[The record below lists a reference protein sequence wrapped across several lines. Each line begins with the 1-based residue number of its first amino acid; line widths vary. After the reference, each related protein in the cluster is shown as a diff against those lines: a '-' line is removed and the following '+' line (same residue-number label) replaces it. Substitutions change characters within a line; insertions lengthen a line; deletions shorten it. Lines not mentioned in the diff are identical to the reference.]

1 MEPWL
6 DQNQEEWEAL
16 TLRLFRRVEELESL
30 MLEVRSDLVRY
41 RAVREEWYHWHSAW
55 KEEYAKRA
63 TG

>member
-1 MEPWL
+1 MVE
-6 DQNQEEWEAL
+6 NQEEWEAL

-30 MLEVRSDLVRY
+30 MREVRSDLAKY
-41 RAVREEWYHWHSAW
+41 RAVREEWQKWHTTW